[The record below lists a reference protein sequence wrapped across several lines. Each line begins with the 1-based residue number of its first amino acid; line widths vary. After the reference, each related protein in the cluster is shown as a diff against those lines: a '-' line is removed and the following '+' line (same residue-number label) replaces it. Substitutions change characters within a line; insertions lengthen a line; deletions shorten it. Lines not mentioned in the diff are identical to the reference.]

1 MKILLIPSSVSET
14 GHDDHQYLSSY
25 LINDS
30 IAIDAG
36 CLGFFKSAQAQAR
49 VKHVLITHTHIDH
62 IASLPILVEN
72 AYEGT
77 ADCLTVYGSEVVLDC
92 LQRDVFNDRV
102 WPDFIG
108 LSRGPM
114 KHAPFLKLQT
124 LEAGRPIVLD
134 GVKFT
139 PVPVDHL
146 VPTMGFLIED
156 ATSAV
161 VVASDTGPTEEIWR
175 LANATP
181 HLKAV
186 FLETCFPNELEWLAK
201 ASMHHTAASFAVEVR
216 KLHAPVPVIVVH
228 IKARFRELVI
238 RELEAL
244 GLPTMRIGQF
254 GTPYHF

>member
-1 MKILLIPSSVSET
+1 VKILLVPSSVSEI
-14 GHDDHQYLSSY
+14 GHDIHQYLSSY
-25 LINDS
+25 VVNDS

-36 CLGFFKSAQAQAR
+36 CLGFFKSAQDQSR
-49 VKHVLITHTHIDH
+49 IKHVLITHTHIDH

-72 AYEGT
+72 AYEGKR
-77 ADCLTVYGSEVVLDC
+77 DCVTIYGSEVVLDC

-108 LSRGPM
+108 MSRGPM
-114 KHAPFLKLQT
+114 KNAPFLKLET

-146 VPTMGFLIED
+146 VPTLGFLIED
-156 ATSAV
+156 GTSAV

-175 LANATP
+175 RANAAP
-181 HLKAV
+181 NLKAI
-186 FLETCFPNELEWLAK
+186 FLETCFPNDMDWLAK
-201 ASMHHTAASFAVEVR
+201 ASKHHTAGSFAIEVR
-216 KLHAPVPVIVVH
+216 KLQKSVPVIVVH
-228 IKARFRELVI
+228 IKARYRDQVI

-244 GLPTMRIGQF
+244 GMSTMQIGQF